1 MYTAR
6 GWFST
11 WKSSFVV
18 VPGLKSCRF
27 PFSFCCTDMQIGEDA
42 KNFPQKESFFFSDK
56 CTVCLGCFLR
66 KPQEP
71 KAGATDLCVKD
82 MLVLDQSA
90 QCTLC
95 KGYTNNT
102 SPVTHTHTH
111 THTHTGIIYFSP
123 GLGKFQSQASL
134 ETKGCLSYRPNRS
147 ALKTLIHPTPNLLLR
162 PGESFPWCWTD
173 LSVEIRLGRNPLR
186 FRASDPSAALHGSS
200 YIMFSSLIVERS
212 TSCCLGSSGM
222 AVINALQSRQG
233 NVIRVAQS
241 FCFWR
246 SRMIL

>member
-1 MYTAR
+1 
-6 GWFST
+6 
-11 WKSSFVV
+11 
-18 VPGLKSCRF
+18 
-27 PFSFCCTDMQIGEDA
+27 MQRTFHRR
-42 KNFPQKESFFFSDK
+42 KVFFFLTSVLFAWAVS
-56 CTVCLGCFLR
+56 C
-66 KPQEP
+66 ESP
-71 KAGATDLCVKD
+71 KNPKQGPRTCASKTCWSWISQHNVPCARVTPTTL
-82 MLVLDQSA
+82 A
-90 QCTLC
+90 QW
-95 KGYTNNT
+95 
-102 SPVTHTHTH
+102 HTHTH